1 MQQTSLWSFSFF
13 FQRESVQ
20 YVHIL
25 FSIIL
30 YVSIFF
36 ENFLNY
42 ASVAQLKKEPFIGRF
57 AGQAQEFKSKIYI
70 LNLSTSLC
78 DGSASKSRQV
88 YLQLTYYPPLQ
99 PPVNAIRQ
107 IYLQRISLYNNGN
120 SCLPINGLFELF
132 QLVKIE
138 DLTFCSESAY
148 VFLNSYK
155 LTKDRFQNY
164 YNLIFHVT

>member
-1 MQQTSLWSFSFF
+1 METQSMVLQLFFSKRERILCTYP
-13 FQRESVQ
+13 FQH
-20 YVHIL
+20 Y
-25 FSIIL
+25 SIR
-30 YVSIFF
+30 SIFF
-36 ENFLNY
+36 ESFLNY
-42 ASVAQLKKEPFIGRF
+42 ASVAYLVEKRTLHRF
-57 AGQAQEFKSKIYI
+57 AGQAREFKSKIYI

-120 SCLPINGLFELF
+120 SCLQLMGFELF

-138 DLTFCSESAY
+138 NLTF
-148 VFLNSYK
+148 
-155 LTKDRFQNY
+155 
-164 YNLIFHVT
+164 

>member
-1 MQQTSLWSFSFF
+1 MLSVIVYGPSAFF
-13 FQRESVQ
+13 FKERAYSM
-20 YVHIL
+20 YIIHIL

-120 SCLPINGLFELF
+120 SCLQLMGFELF

-138 DLTFCSESAY
+138 NLTF
-148 VFLNSYK
+148 
-155 LTKDRFQNY
+155 
-164 YNLIFHVT
+164 